1 MRKITSLVAAL
12 LLSVATFAQAPQGF
26 SYQAVVRDAQNAL
39 VANQTVDVTLT
50 ITAEVGGVAAQS
62 YTEKHSV
69 TTNANGLF
77 TLVVGQGE
85 SSQKLSDIKWNVPGA
100 VYNLRTETAYGTAT
114 TQLMSVPFA
123 LYAEQA
129 GELDY
134 QKLAKTLTSDDVQAV
149 LGYVKAEQL
158 ADYAKKSDIPAGANL
173 DNYVLN
179 DSLVLLIAN
188 VEATYAKKSDIP
200 APTDLSG
207 YAKTADVEATYAKKS
222 DIQAAADM
230 SGYVK
235 ADTLSQYALNSS
247 LTSYISKETFAD
259 YILSGGKIESVDLTV
274 YAKTADVDATYAKKS
289 DIPAATD
296 LSGYAKT
303 ADVASAYV
311 TKETFDAY
319 VLSGG
324 QADSVDL
331 TVFAKTAD
339 VAATY
344 AKKSDIPAPADLSGY
359 AKNDTLSQYALN
371 TSLASY
377 VTKEAFDAY
386 VLSGGQADSVD
397 LTVFAKTADVEKTYA
412 KKSDIPAPADLSVY
426 AKAADVVSKETFANY
441 ILGAGN
447 PDAADLSVYA
457 KTADVAST
465 YVTKE
470 AFDNYVSNGG
480 QADSV
485 DLSAYAKTAD
495 VEATYAKKSELPEMD
510 NYVTVKDLNDTLGYY
525 LTSEANGQALL
536 GWFYT
541 KSDVD
546 ALISDKVTDSALQS
560 VTDQFLTKETFD
572 AYVLSGGQADS
583 VDLTVYAKTADVAAT
598 YAKKSDIPAAVNL
611 GNYVTKDSLNILVE
625 HQSLADY
632 AKTSDLA
639 GYAVAADVNSEFAFQ
654 NHYNDSVYL
663 RKANADYT
671 YAKRSDVAYTIG
683 YVNDS
688 IDFYYAKKADV
699 ASTYV
704 TKETFDN
711 YVLSGGQADSV
722 DLTVYAKTADVAATY
737 AKKSDIPA
745 AVNLSNYVVKD
756 SLNILVEHQSLAAY
770 ATTAKLSDTLAAYAK
785 TADLSAKANTADL
798 ATVATSGSYNDLT
811 NSPTGLSAF
820 ENDTEYVTASEMEA
834 QGYLT
839 EHQSL
844 AAYATKANLNDTL
857 ADYAKTADLATVA
870 TTGSYNDLINK
881 PDFATKSEFETLQKT
896 VKTNFGNELA
906 VANNDVVD
914 LGLSSG
920 NLWATCNLGASSP
933 SEGGG
938 FYAWGETETKSE
950 YTWST
955 YEYGDS
961 ESTITKYCTLSQFGD
976 VDNLTTLEVADDA
989 AAANLGKGWVMPTID
1004 EWNELYDQCY
1014 WELTTD
1020 YNGTGKGGY
1029 IVYKS
1034 ADKTLDK
1041 QQTKAS
1047 NHTYSITTDE
1057 HIFLPLA
1064 GYIAT
1069 NNAFQGFNYGWYWS
1083 STVGGSSSCAE
1094 VARLWRENSIVTTN
1108 FQYSRAAGLLVRAI
1122 RRADATI
1129 LSNYAT
1135 LAQLQAQVAALQ
1147 ETMAQLTKNANQ
1159 IGDMPLANVTVKVVY
1174 ANDYS
1179 GSTDIATVSFLG
1191 KTLKSGETT
1200 FKVPAYSPAFLSV
1213 ALSTFNVSNKYYT
1226 YTVKVNGEYFDNLA
1240 YEYEVAN
1247 ENVYNSGN
1255 VSTFNYNTSFCK
1267 SSLSNIKIGS
1277 KEKDDTYNN
1286 RAFYQDPKYIYVD
1299 VVDAIQD
1306 IDLND
1311 GRPKHQ
1317 SGYTDMEYFENRLL
1331 IGVTNAQYN
1340 DSYGDQYLVQLYNGG
1355 DASPRIG
1362 VKPRW
1367 YRWSDKTWNPTDDY
1381 NEWEA
1386 AMGLVHMSNYNQSA
1400 TFIKPIYAK
1409 VPNFIYKNTFTT
1421 KTVYKVGT
1429 ESGTGL
1435 GRNGLNANMN
1445 NQVVGPFNQTNN
1457 TIVIEVSSYTVV
1469 N

>member
-1 MRKITSLVAAL
+1 MTNLIINRMRKITSLVAAL

-62 YTEKHSV
+62 YTETHSV

-158 ADYAKKSDIPAGANL
+158 ADYVKKSDIPAGANL

-200 APTDLSG
+200 APTDLSS

-230 SGYVK
+230 SDYVK
-235 ADTLSQYALNSS
+235 ADTLSQYALNTS
-247 LTSYISKETFAD
+247 LKSYISKEAFAD
-259 YILSGGKIESVDLTV
+259 YILSGGNIESVDLDV

-303 ADVASAYV
+303 ADVASDYV

-324 QADSVDL
+324 QSDSVDL
-331 TVFAKTAD
+331 TVFAKTTD
-339 VAATY
+339 VEATY
-344 AKKSDIPAPADLSGY
+344 AKKSDIPAAADLSGY

-397 LTVFAKTADVEKTYA
+397 LTAFAKTADVEKTYA
-412 KKSDIPAPADLSVY
+412 KKSDIPAPADLSGY

-525 LTSEANGQALL
+525 LTSESNGQALL

-546 ALISDKVTDSALQS
+546 ALISDKVTDSDLQS

-770 ATTAKLSDTLAAYAK
+770 ATKANLNDTLADYAK

-811 NSPTGLSAF
+811 NTPTGLSAF
-820 ENDTEYVTASEMEA
+820 ENDTEYVTASELDA

-844 AAYATKANLNDTL
+844 AAYAKIDTLGNFATQAKLNDTL
-857 ADYAKTADLATVA
+857 AVYTKAADVEAA
-870 TTGSYNDLINK
+870 Y
-881 PDFATKSEFETLQKT
+881 ATKTEVAGKQDVIDDIETIRI
-896 VKTNFGNELA
+896 GA
-906 VANNDVVD
+906 
-914 LGLSSG
+914 
-920 NLWATCNLGASSP
+920 NLGATALQEHQSLAD
-933 SEGGG
+933 
-938 FYAWGETETKSE
+938 YATTAKLNDTLAE
-950 YTWST
+950 YATT
-955 YEYGDS
+955 AKLNDTLDAYA
-961 ESTITKYCTLSQFGD
+961 TLSQ
-976 VDNLTTLEVADDA
+976 L
-989 AAANLGKGWVMPTID
+989 
-1004 EWNELYDQCY
+1004 
-1014 WELTTD
+1014 
-1020 YNGTGKGGY
+1020 
-1029 IVYKS
+1029 
-1034 ADKTLDK
+1034 
-1041 QQTKAS
+1041 QQQ
-1047 NHTYSITTDE
+1047 I
-1057 HIFLPLA
+1057 
-1064 GYIAT
+1064 
-1069 NNAFQGFNYGWYWS
+1069 
-1083 STVGGSSSCAE
+1083 
-1094 VARLWRENSIVTTN
+1094 
-1108 FQYSRAAGLLVRAI
+1108 
-1122 RRADATI
+1122 
-1129 LSNYAT
+1129 
-1135 LAQLQAQVAALQ
+1135 AALQ
-1147 ETMAQLTKNANQ
+1147 TTMAQLTKNANQ